1 MGASDFYHYSAG
13 EHPKEAYEKAR
24 REAREENGYRGG
36 YSGDIQ
42 TTNGWLTIRSR
53 TPMTGSEAM
62 AFAESDI
69 DNMEK
74 WGPAFAVPVTR
85 EKPKPLTRPQ
95 QLLAKV
101 GKLPKR
107 ELKIDGWLF
116 YGWGAS

>member
-1 MGASDFYHYSAG
+1 MGASDFYHYATG
-13 EHPKEAYEKAR
+13 EDPSDAYDTATA
-24 REAREENGYRGG
+24 EARAENGYRGG

-42 TTNGWLTIRSR
+42 TTSGWTVRSR
-53 TPMTGSEAM
+53 TPMTGREAM
-62 AFAESDI
+62 AFAESDF

-85 EKPKPLTRPQ
+85 AKAKPLTRPQ